1 MSEVQEP
8 VPLKSYELI
17 SKELLIEAL
26 RKDKGPDVELLSWE
40 IIPFTNKGDN
50 YSSIVVSVN
59 VSYRK
64 NKVDSECSY
73 VAKLNPLRPNSFN
86 TEAMEKGY
94 TRETEVLD
102 GVIGGMNYQLEQL
115 GLDPIR
121 TPKLFSRSLEKGREA
136 FVTENLRVQG
146 FKMYDRMKGMDLNH
160 SRFVVK
166 ELGKFHA
173 SSLLFEESLPTKSI
187 LEIMNCRE
195 GPFDD
200 MDEDGME
207 AFEKMFSTSGEA
219 IGNFLKTSDS
229 KYEKCSNWL
238 LKYSHKLMQHF
249 LDGYNPSNNQ
259 FEVLIHADCWTNN
272 MLFKY
277 NEDEIPVD
285 FRFVDLQLSTKASA
299 TTDLNYFFF
308 TSLNGDFRRKNL
320 NTLITTYYE
329 SFSDVFRRAGKEP
342 PFTYLELKQEL
353 HDRKIYGM
361 AATMLVLQFTLAQ
374 GEDIPDID
382 TLTDDKL
389 DDFVETQ
396 KKTFE
401 KMSKR
406 EGPFQDRYIAV
417 FDDMLDTNVFDEE

>member
-8 VPLKSYELI
+8 APLKSYELI

-40 IIPFTNKGDN
+40 IIPFTKKGDN
-50 YSSIVVSVN
+50 YTSLVVSIN

-64 NKVDSECSY
+64 NDVDSENSY
-73 VAKLNPLRPNSFN
+73 IVKLNPLRPITFQ
-86 TEAMEKGY
+86 TEIIEKSY
-94 TRETEVLD
+94 TRETEVLS
-102 GVIGGMNYQLEQL
+102 GIVGGMNYQLERL
-115 GLDPIR
+115 GLDSIR

-136 FVTENLRVQG
+136 YVLEDLRVQG

-160 SRFVVK
+160 SLLVVK
-166 ELGKFHA
+166 ELGRFHA
-173 SSLLFEESLPTKSI
+173 SSLLFEETFSAKSI
-187 LEIMNCRE
+187 SENLVYLERPWGNLNEE
-195 GPFDD
+195 GL
-200 MDEDGME
+200 E
-207 AFEKMFSTSGEA
+207 AFDKMYSSSGEA
-219 IGNFLKTSDS
+219 VGNFLKTSDS

-238 LKYSHKLMQHF
+238 LKYAHKLTQHF

-259 FEVLIHADCWTNN
+259 FEVLIHGDCWTNN

-285 FRFVDLQLSTKASA
+285 FRFVDLQFSTRASA

-308 TSLNGDFRRKNL
+308 MSLNGDFRRKNR
-320 NTLITTYYE
+320 NTLLTAYYE
-329 SFSDVFRRAGKEP
+329 SFSTILKKANKET
-342 PFTYLELKQEL
+342 PFSYLELKQEL
-353 HDRKIYGM
+353 HDRKIYGL
-361 AATMLVLQFTLAQ
+361 AAVMLILQTILSQ
-374 GEDIPDID
+374 GEDILDMD
-382 TLTDDKL
+382 SFTDDKF

-406 EGPFQDRYIAV
+406 EGPFRDRYIAV
-417 FDDMLDTNVFDEE
+417 FDEMLDINLYDQE